1 MKLYYCS
8 QCKYGGWVTFTAHLA
23 RLTGWNLYK
32 PGKVNR
38 PPRDFGYDI
47 SYQVTKDL
55 SGQCMITAIDRS
67 FYEYLP
73 RFEDGTYIV
82 IHDPTEIRHELL
94 PHLKRLR
101 IITIRKTVHD
111 LLAAQGFPSTFL
123 YHPFSLDTCAP
134 SDCEK
139 RANVCISRIDFD
151 KHIDIILDAN
161 KLSPTNAVYMY
172 GSANRRYVFHRLNE
186 EEFNTFYSGPT
197 RKSFSALSTILK
209 DAKFVVDMSVIKKD
223 GGGTQ
228 YTFLEAIGHDCAL
241 ILNREWIIE
250 GGDFVDG
257 VNCLTVSNGEE
268 LARIL
273 SSDIDVSEI
282 KKNARALLAR
292 HSGDPWIALAGEL
305 STHT

>member
-8 QCKYGGWVTFTAHLA
+8 QCRFGGWVTFTAHLA
-23 RLTGWNLYK
+23 RITGWTLYK

-38 PPRDFGYDI
+38 PPRDFGYDTN
-47 SYQVTKDL
+47 YQVTKDFT
-55 SGQCMITAIDRS
+55 GQCLITAIDRK
-67 FYEYLP
+67 FYQFLP
-73 RFEDGTYIV
+73 HFQDGTYIV

-111 LLAAQGFPSTFL
+111 LLAKQGFESTFL
-123 YHPFSLDTCAP
+123 YHPFSLETCAV
-134 SDCEK
+134 SDREK
-139 RANVCISRIDFD
+139 KANVCISRIDFD

-161 KLSPTNAVYMY
+161 KLLPRNPVYLYGNAN
-172 GSANRRYVFHRLNE
+172 GRYIHLRLSE
-186 EEFNTFYSGPT
+186 DEFYTFYSGPF
-197 RKSFSALSTILK
+197 RKSFSALSSILS
-209 DAKFVVDMSVIKKD
+209 DAKFVVDMSIIKKD

-250 GGDFVDG
+250 GDDFVDG
-257 VNCLTVSNGEE
+257 VNCLTVSNSEE
-268 LARIL
+268 LAKIL

-282 KKNARALLAR
+282 KKNARALLER
-292 HSGDPWIALAGEL
+292 HNGDSWIALAGEVA
-305 STHT
+305 TE